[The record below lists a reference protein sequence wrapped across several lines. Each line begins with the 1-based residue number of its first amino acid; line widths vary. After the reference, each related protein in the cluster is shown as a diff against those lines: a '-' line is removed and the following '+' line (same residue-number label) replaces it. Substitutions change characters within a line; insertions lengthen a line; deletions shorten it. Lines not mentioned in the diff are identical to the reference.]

1 MLILL
6 PPSEGK
12 AAPVKGAALRISRLS
27 FPALNP
33 TRTTV
38 AHALVKL
45 CAGPPAKARTVLGIS
60 ARQEDELERNQSLL
74 TAPAAPAG
82 DIYTGV
88 LYDALDIASLP
99 KRSRTRAASDIA
111 IASAL
116 FGLLRINDPIPA
128 YRLSGDAT
136 LPGVGKLATTWREVV
151 PAAIAD
157 AADRGV
163 VLDLRSSAYVAL
175 GPVPQELTE
184 RTLVA
189 RVLQERGGKRSIVSH
204 HNKATKG
211 RMVRALLAQARPR
224 TVDDVAEALAAADYR
239 VELAPPVKGGPWTVD
254 VVVREL

>member
-12 AAPVKGAALRISRLS
+12 AAPRKGAALRISRLS

-60 ARQEDELERNQSLL
+60 ARQDDELERNQSLL
-74 TAPAAPAG
+74 TVPTAPAG
-82 DIYTGV
+82 EIYTGV

-99 KRSRTRAASDIA
+99 KRSRTRATSDIA

-116 FGLLRINDPIPA
+116 FGLLRIDDPIPA

-151 PAAIAD
+151 PAAISE

-163 VLDLRSSAYVAL
+163 ILDLRSSAYVAL
-175 GPVPQELTE
+175 GPVPAEASE

-189 RVLQERGGKRSIVSH
+189 RVLQEKGVKRTIVSH

-211 RMVRALLAQARPR
+211 RIVRALLARPQPR
-224 TVDDVAEALAAADYR
+224 TVDGVAEALAAADYR

-254 VVVREL
+254 VIVREL